1 MRVHRQ
7 TVISVAQ
14 NFRNPC
20 CREPFEFFMRFFVLV
35 RKTKFIECVA
45 HPSFE
50 SVENL
55 ECRLAKKC
63 QKEKEPPF
71 HQDSIRG

>member
-1 MRVHRQ
+1 
-7 TVISVAQ
+7 
-14 NFRNPC
+14 
-20 CREPFEFFMRFFVLV
+20 MRFFVLV